1 MKKFLLSML
10 TCCVCAGAW
19 AQTQGTAGSLNVPT
33 VMRNVEGTPT
43 AKNQVIVVKGGERQG
58 VIKIKLTDSSKCRDM
73 QFDLTLPT
81 GITLANAPTDAEP
94 VKMVEAKDANHV
106 LFYALDGQTVK
117 IAVVDKVAAL
127 GADVKAGEVE
137 NATSYGQYLANDIVF
152 ELPIAVA
159 ADFVGVKD
167 ATIAN
172 LAFTDDDATA
182 DIAVTGTTTFGIDAL
197 LLGDVNDNGEVNLTD
212 ATNILYATSQF
223 NARPSLFIDEV
234 SDVNGDGAAV
244 PTLADATGALYIFW
258 ANSSTGSAKEAFV
271 EEVENEIEP
280 E

>member
-1 MKKFLLSML
+1 ML

-19 AQTQGTAGSLNVPT
+19 AQTTGTAGSLNVPT

-58 VIKIKLTDSSKCRDM
+58 VIKIKLAGSANCRDM

-127 GADVKAGEVE
+127 AGDVKAGEVE

-159 ADFVGVKD
+159 STFEGVKD

-172 LAFTDDDATA
+172 LAFTDDAATA
-182 DIAVTGTTTFGIDAL
+182 DIAVTGTTTFGIDDI
-197 LLGDVNDNGEVNLTD
+197 LLGDVNDDGVVNMADGQAIIFTYLGE
-212 ATNILYATSQF
+212 AQPI
-223 NARPSLFIDEV
+223 
-234 SDVNGDGAAV
+234 
-244 PTLADATGALYIFW
+244 
-258 ANSSTGSAKEAFV
+258 FV
-271 EEVENEIEP
+271 EEVANASDSDNEINMADGQQVIFMYLESQGGNAKPVILKEENYNELDP